1 MLNLWLRPTTIV
13 CYIYCAFINNFVSG
27 VLFSIEVTTVY
38 FAVRNYWRGFFAAVC
53 GATVFRLLAVWFQK
67 EGEYRLL
74 NCFNLLLNIYYLAA
88 TITTVFSTNFTM
100 DFPFDP
106 QELIVFAL
114 IGYEHIYMIL
124 KLITQRCKDLI
135 LF

>member
-1 MLNLWLRPTTIV
+1 
-13 CYIYCAFINNFVSG
+13 

-67 EGEYRLL
+67 EGMLQEI
-74 NCFNLLLNIYYLAA
+74 CAKTFSIQTIKIAA
-88 TITTVFSTNFTM
+88 TVTAVFGTNFTT

-106 QELIVFAL
+106 QELFVFAL
-114 IGYEHIYMIL
+114 IG
-124 KLITQRCKDLI
+124 
-135 LF
+135 